1 MDTVWKTKPA
11 HTHTDTQRHTHTQF
25 FKFSVIIFV
34 LQRKIATENIM
45 HVYTDN
51 RGQKAEPQP

>member
-1 MDTVWKTKPA
+1 MENKTST
-11 HTHTDTQRHTHTQF
+11 HTHTHKDTHTDSF
-25 FKFSVIIFV
+25 IKFSAIIFV

-51 RGQKAEPQP
+51 SGQKAEPQP